1 MNLLTVNIH
10 GIYSFLQEALFG
22 VLLELACRRTQ
33 NFTKNDQAKPKI
45 EQIYLHLEPHDY
57 RINYVNI
64 DLSHENEIAFTKA
77 QVPLLAKQPSGEEQ
91 REMAI
96 FVG

>member
-10 GIYSFLQEALFG
+10 GIYSFLREALAW

-45 EQIYLHLEPHDY
+45 EQIDLHLEPHDY
-57 RINYVNI
+57 RINYVNT
-64 DLSHENEIAFTKA
+64 DLSHENEIAFTKT

-91 REMAI
+91 REMAV

>member
-10 GIYSFLQEALFG
+10 GIYSFLREALFW

-45 EQIYLHLEPHDY
+45 EQINLHLEPHDY
-57 RINYVNI
+57 RINYVNF
-64 DLSHENEIAFTKA
+64 DLSHENEIAS
-77 QVPLLAKQPSGEEQ
+77 LLAKQPSGEDQ
-91 REMAI
+91 REMAVFI
-96 FVG
+96 G